1 MASFASPEDL
11 IAAGQPAD
19 ALKSLQE
26 RVREKPQDAKLRTFL
41 FQLLCVLG
49 QWDRAQA
56 QLELCGQLDHAT
68 LAMVN
73 TYREALKC
81 EVVREAVFA
90 GKTTPMIFGQPQT
103 WVASLVEALQADAR
117 GDVDLAAKL
126 RGDALAAAPA
136 TAGTLDETP
145 FVWIA
150 DADSRLGPVL
160 EAVVNGRYV
169 WVPFA
174 ALAKVNIE
182 APADLRDMVWA
193 PAHLTLANGGDTVA
207 LVPSR
212 YAGSGGEAD
221 GALQLSRKTEWIEI
235 GPEQYRGV
243 GQRVV
248 ITSAAELGLL
258 EVREVVLHAAP
269 AAA

>member
-1 MASFASPEDL
+1 MASSASPEEL
-11 IAAGQPAD
+11 IAAGQPAE
-19 ALKSLQE
+19 ALKRLQE

-117 GDVDLAAKL
+117 GEADLATRL
-126 RGDALAAAPA
+126 RADALEAAPA
-136 TAGTLDETP
+136 SAGTLDGTA
-145 FVWIA
+145 FDWIA

-169 WVPFA
+169 WIPFA
-174 ALAKVNIE
+174 ALAKIDIE
-182 APADLRDMVWA
+182 APADLRDLVWA
-193 PAHLTLANGGDTVA
+193 PVHLTLANGGDTVA
-207 LVPSR
+207 LLPTR
-212 YAGSGGEAD
+212 YAGSAAAAD
-221 GALQLSRKTEWIEI
+221 ATLQLSRKTEWLAI
-235 GPEQYRGV
+235 GADQYRGL
-243 GQRVV
+243 GQRVLT
-248 ITSAAELGLL
+248 TSEAELGLL
-258 EVREVVLHAAP
+258 EVREIALQAP
-269 AAA
+269 AEA

>member
-1 MASFASPEDL
+1 VPSSASPEEL
-11 IAAGQPAD
+11 IAAGEPAD
-19 ALKSLQE
+19 ALKRLQE
-26 RVREKPQDAKLRTFL
+26 RVRDKPQDAKLRTFL

-56 QLELCGQLDHAT
+56 QLELCGQLDHGT

-90 GKTTPMIFGQPQT
+90 GKTTPMLFGQPQT

-126 RGDALAAAPA
+126 RSDALAAAPA
-136 TAGTLDETP
+136 TAGTLDKTP
-145 FVWIA
+145 FDWIA

-174 ALAKVNIE
+174 A
-182 APADLRDMVWA
+182 R
-193 PAHLTLANGGDTVA
+193 
-207 LVPSR
+207 
-212 YAGSGGEAD
+212 AGPP
-221 GALQLSRKTEWIEI
+221 R
-235 GPEQYRGV
+235 PGV
-243 GQRVV
+243 GAGP
-248 ITSAAELGLL
+248 SHP
-258 EVREVVLHAAP
+258 RERRRDGR
-269 AAA
+269 AAAFPLCRLGRRRRRRAAVVAPDRMDRDRPRAIPRPRPTHPDHE

>member
-1 MASFASPEDL
+1 MASSASHEEL
-11 IAAGQPAD
+11 IAAGKPAE
-19 ALKSLQE
+19 ALKHLQE
-26 RVREKPQDAKLRTFL
+26 RVREKPQDARLRTFL

-49 QWDRAQA
+49 QWDRAQM
-56 QLELCGQLDHAT
+56 QLELCGQLDHGT

-90 GKTTPMIFGQPQT
+90 GKTTPIVFGQPQA
-103 WVASLVEALQADAR
+103 WVASLAEALQADAR
-117 GDVDLAAKL
+117 GDVDLASSL
-126 RGDALAAAPA
+126 RSDAMGAAPA

-145 FVWIA
+145 FEWIA

-169 WVPFA
+169 WVPFGT
-174 ALAKVNIE
+174 LAKVSIE
-182 APADLRDMVWA
+182 APADLRDLVWA

-207 LVPSR
+207 LLPSR
-212 YAGSGGEAD
+212 YVGSGAEGD
-221 GALQLSRKTEWIEI
+221 GVLQLSRKTEWIEL
-235 GPEQYRGV
+235 GPDQYRGL
-243 GQRVV
+243 GQRFLT
-248 ITSAAELGLL
+248 TSDSELGLL
-258 EVREVVLHAAP
+258 EVREIVLHAAP